1 MVSFCALTILAGP
14 NLFVTGRFINELRNQ
29 PDEVVSFNARAEEVG
44 WLHVEVYCLEA
55 CLNMITA
62 NASAVFT
69 YFSEEPSR
77 CTFCKGRFNA
87 KPWYVD
93 SPRVTLICHLTIY

>member
-44 WLHVEVYCLEA
+44 WLHVEVYLFRG
-55 CLNMITA
+55 
-62 NASAVFT
+62 VF
-69 YFSEEPSR
+69 
-77 CTFCKGRFNA
+77 
-87 KPWYVD
+87 
-93 SPRVTLICHLTIY
+93 